1 MSLFSL
7 RDSPA
12 PAVAVEM
19 AANRVAA
26 ASLEWRGGQAVVAAH
41 AAEPLPPGALVP
53 ALTGVNVHDRAAVVQ
68 ALASV
73 LERAGRPRRIGLIV
87 PDVVAKVSLVRFER
101 VPSKLQELDQLV
113 RWQVRKSAPFA
124 IEEAQVSY
132 VPGLRA
138 DDGQEF
144 IVSLA
149 RRTVIEEYEALC
161 AEAGAH
167 AGLVDLSTF
176 NVINAVLAGS
186 SAPAGDA
193 DWLLVNVAPD
203 YTSIALLRGPS
214 LIFFRN
220 RLADTEGTLGDLVH
234 QTAMYYEDRLK
245 GAGLARVILAGAG
258 AAPIE
263 HAPEIEEAR
272 RSLEDRLR
280 TSVEA
285 TDPRA
290 AASLTD
296 RITAAPALLDTLTP
310 LVGLLLRDRDRVP
323 A

>member
-1 MSLFSL
+1 
-7 RDSPA
+7 
-12 PAVAVEM
+12 
-19 AANRVAA
+19 
-26 ASLEWRGGQAVVAAH
+26 
-41 AAEPLPPGALVP
+41 
-53 ALTGVNVHDRAAVVQ
+53 
-68 ALASV
+68 
-73 LERAGRPRRIGLIV
+73 
-87 PDVVAKVSLVRFER
+87 
-101 VPSKLQELDQLV
+101 
-113 RWQVRKSAPFA
+113 
-124 IEEAQVSY
+124 
-132 VPGLRA
+132 
-138 DDGQEF
+138 
-144 IVSLA
+144 
-149 RRTVIEEYEALC
+149 VIEEYEALC

-290 AASLTD
+290 AAALTD

-310 LVGLLLRDRDRVP
+310 LVGLLLRDRDKVP

>member
-12 PAVAVEM
+12 PAVAVEL

-26 ASLEWRGGQAVVAAH
+26 ASLEWHGGQAAIAAH
-41 AAEPLPPGALVP
+41 AVEPLPPGALVP
-53 ALTGVNVHDRAAVVQ
+53 ALTSTNTHDRAAVIQ
-68 ALASV
+68 ALTSV
-73 LERAGRPRRIGLIV
+73 LERVGRPRRVGLIV

-113 RWQVRKSAPFA
+113 RWQVRKTAPFA

-132 VPGLRA
+132 APGLRA

-149 RRTVIEEYEALC
+149 RRSVIEEYEGLC
-161 AEAGAH
+161 AEVGAH

-186 SAPAGDA
+186 SAPTA
-193 DWLLVNVAPD
+193 DWLLVNVAAD
-203 YTSIALLRGPS
+203 YTSIALLRRPS

-220 RLADTEGTLGDLVH
+220 RAADTEGTLADLVH

-245 GAGLARVILAGAG
+245 GAGFARVILAGAG

-263 HAPEIEEAR
+263 HAPEIEGAR

-285 TDPRA
+285 ADPRA
-290 AASLTD
+290 AAALTD
-296 RITAAPALLDTLTP
+296 RITAAPALLDALAP
-310 LVGLLLRDRDRVP
+310 LVGLLLRDREG
-323 A
+323 ATA